1 MKLYNNFTNLIRAA
15 RYKANRTQK
24 DVAKSMGLSYQQYQV
39 YEHGRYIPQ
48 MKNRQKL
55 ATALGIDVEMI
66 NNAIYIDER
75 LKTADRTNEKEYV
88 GSPRLS
94 NITEKI
100 ENYMTENEFFYNE

>member
-1 MKLYNNFTNLIRAA
+1 MKYYNNFTNLLRAA

-24 DVAKSMGLSYQQYQV
+24 EIAENMGLKYQQYQY
-39 YEHGRYIPQ
+39 YEHGRCIPK
-48 MKNRQKL
+48 MNNRQKL
-55 ATALGIDVEMI
+55 AKALGIDVEMI